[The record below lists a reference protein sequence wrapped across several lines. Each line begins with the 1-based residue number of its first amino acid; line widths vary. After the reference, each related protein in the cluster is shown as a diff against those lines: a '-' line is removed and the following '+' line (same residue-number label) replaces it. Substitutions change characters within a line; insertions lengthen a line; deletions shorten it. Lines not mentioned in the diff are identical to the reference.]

1 MTMDCAAA
9 AALLRGWD
17 DILVLCHASPDG
29 DTLGSAAALVRGLR
43 ALGKRAWLACG
54 DETDKKYGYLFEGL
68 EGGGGLPGG
77 RVPGHIMAVDVATPS
92 LLGELEKEYQGRIE
106 LAIDHHS
113 GHTPFAQESWVEPE
127 AAANCELIYL
137 LLEELGVALDK
148 AMADCLYTGITTDTG
163 CFRYYSVTPRTHRL
177 AASLLELGADAGAI
191 NRAMFESKTMAQV
204 EAERLVME
212 SITFSCG
219 GRCAFAQVPLSVYE
233 RTGVRESELEGVA
246 SLPRQI
252 EGVLLGVILKEK
264 ADGTIKA
271 SVRSN
276 PPANAREIGELFGG
290 GGHPGAAGFTLSGVT
305 LAEAAE
311 KVEAACQEQLA
322 RLPV

>member
-1 MTMDCAAA
+1 MTVDCAAA
-9 AALLRGWD
+9 AALLKGWD
-17 DILVLCHASPDG
+17 NILVLCHASPDG

-43 ALGKRAWLACG
+43 ALGKRAWFACG
-54 DETDKKYGYLFEGL
+54 DEINKKYGYLFEGL
-68 EGGGGLPGG
+68 APLPQAP
-77 RVPGHIMAVDVATPS
+77 VHIMSVDVATPT
-92 LLGELEKEYQGRIE
+92 LLGSLEKEYEGRIE

-113 GHTPFAQESWVEPE
+113 GHTPFAGESWVEPD

-137 LLEELGVALDK
+137 LLQELGVALDK

-163 CFRYYSVTPRTHRL
+163 CFRYASVTPRTHRI
-177 AASLLELGADAGAI
+177 AASLLELGADGFGI
-191 NRAMFESKTMAQV
+191 NRKMFENKSRAQV

-212 SITFSCG
+212 GITFSCG
-219 GRCAFAQVPLSVYE
+219 GKCAFVQVPLSVYE
-233 RTGVRESELEGVA
+233 RTGVRDGELEGIA

-252 EGVLLGVILKEK
+252 EGVLLGVTLKEK
-264 ADGTIKA
+264 EDGTVKA

-276 PPANAREIGELFGG
+276 PPANAREIGEAFGG

-311 KVEAACQEQLA
+311 KVEAACREQLDK
-322 RLPV
+322 LPV